1 MRQMTRAFDMSAH
14 DKINYVEFPAK
25 DLALTKQFFSQVF
38 NWIFTDYG
46 PEYTAFNN
54 SGLEGGFFQSEQS
67 SQTQLG
73 SALIVLYS
81 KSLNETQKDIEK
93 AGGEIVKP
101 IFEFPGGR
109 RFHFTDPNGNEF
121 AVWSDI

>member
-1 MRQMTRAFDMSAH
+1 MTRVLNMSTH

-25 DLALTKQFFSQVF
+25 DLASTKRFFSQVF
-38 NWIFTDYG
+38 NWVFTDYG
-46 PEYTAFNN
+46 PEYTAFSN

-81 KSLNETQKDIEK
+81 KSLNETQNNIEK
-93 AGGEIVKP
+93 AGGVIVKP
-101 IFEFPGGR
+101 IFDFPGGQ

>member
-1 MRQMTRAFDMSAH
+1 MSAH

-25 DLALTKQFFSQVF
+25 DLALTKQFFSHVF